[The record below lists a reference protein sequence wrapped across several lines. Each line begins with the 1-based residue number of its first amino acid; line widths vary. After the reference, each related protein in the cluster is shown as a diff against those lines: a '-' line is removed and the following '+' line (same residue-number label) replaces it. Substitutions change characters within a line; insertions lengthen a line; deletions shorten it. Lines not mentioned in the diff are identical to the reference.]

1 MNLTVDSG
9 KLLSINGQSSCLL
22 HFTFHFFFPV
32 FSALKRAG
40 LKKKKKSIFDC
51 FVCVGNL

>member
-9 KLLSINGQSSCLL
+9 ELLSINGQSSCLL
-22 HFTFHFFFPV
+22 HITFHFFFPV

-40 LKKKKKSIFDC
+40 LKKKNQILI
-51 FVCVGNL
+51 VLYV

>member
-40 LKKKKKSIFDC
+40 FKKKKTIFDC
-51 FVCVGNL
+51 FVCVVNF

>member
-40 LKKKKKSIFDC
+40 FKKKKSIFDC